1 MFLKWGHQMCI
12 KKMTLLFLASFIF
25 NIEIFG
31 EDVPKSELISY
42 WKKELA
48 KFNYSLPTELEEN
61 FIKSIFTG
69 GGGEDK
75 NTYVYVTKRDI
86 EFPNENI
93 NYAIYFVNKAN
104 PLTGSDAKLAAFFN
118 NEKLV
123 LLTSTT
129 LYLDKY
135 RRYEFGGLIVRD
147 GLAYEF
153 EENGLLTISCLE
165 SKTRE
170 SYIEIMSKQ
179 YCGESITVGP
189 QNTILNVRKHKEKCE
204 YPCAPF
210 YPFREKGNYFVSQNN
225 ANLRRDPHSNGII
238 SKFLSKDTKVEVIED
253 TFKQEIIVGFGV
265 ANYVKVRLEDGGE
278 GYLHGAYLR
287 APGEPDVVLIREKAE
302 EWKKKNGWKGK

>member
-12 KKMTLLFLASFIF
+12 KKITLLFLAFFIF
-25 NIEIFG
+25 NIGIFG
-31 EDVPKSELISY
+31 EDIPKSELISY

-61 FIKSIFTG
+61 FIKSNYTG

-75 NTYVYVTKRDI
+75 NTFVYVTKRDLD
-86 EFPNENI
+86 FPNETI

-123 LLTSTT
+123 MLSHTT
-129 LYLDKY
+129 LYLDEKN
-135 RRYEFGGLIVRD
+135 RYEFGGLLVRV
-147 GLAYEF
+147 GLTYEYDDS
-153 EENGLLTISCLE
+153 GALTISCLD
-165 SKTRE
+165 KTTRE
-170 SYIEIMSKQ
+170 TYAEIVSKQ
-179 YCGESITVGP
+179 YCGESIAVSS
-189 QNTILNVRKHKEKCE
+189 QNSVLNVKNHKVKCE

-210 YPFREKGNYFVSQNN
+210 YPFREKGVYLVTQNN
-225 ANLRRDPHSNGII
+225 ANLRRDPHSKGMI
-238 SKFLSKDTKVEVIED
+238 SKFLSKDTKVEVLED
-253 TFKQEIIVGFGV
+253 TFKQEIILGLGV
-265 ANYVKVRLEDGGE
+265 ANYVKVKLQDGGE